1 MALPIQFD
9 WTLEAI
15 PASEQS
21 GQESVARVLEGFLLQ
36 GVGQH
41 AGSEP
46 RGEVVLLHP
55 GEERLVKRHARRS
68 RREVMQILAS
78 TRCPGGFAQRRK
90 KVGRDAP
97 TNLLGG
103 RVNQRNAIAP
113 RRPVRLATWSLPDE
127 DVGLKIEPPLAES
140 LCVRIDRD
148 AAGLL

>member
-55 GEERLVKRHARRS
+55 GEERLVKRHARRGRPLSASPAARGSAPGSGSS
-68 RREVMQILAS
+68 RRS
-78 TRCPGGFAQRRK
+78 S
-90 KVGRDAP
+90 AP
-97 TNLLGG
+97 TRARADSCLP
-103 RVNQRNAIAP
+103 AW
-113 RRPVRLATWSLPDE
+113 LAGE
-127 DVGLKIEPPLAES
+127 H
-140 LCVRIDRD
+140 R
-148 AAGLL
+148 GLLFLQKPVTTSITASQFSAAFANR